1 MDEQKIETNFEHVD
15 ISIMDEQKIEINF
28 EHVEKKCFVR
38 RHTRRCEKIY
48 SNGENKW
55 KKYWYQQGIWKE
67 RRM

>member
-48 SNGENKW
+48 SNGENK
-55 KKYWYQQGIWKE
+55 
-67 RRM
+67 